1 MFDQPFVRASPIQQ
15 IDPRVRLALA
25 GATAVCLALLHSV
38 TAACLGLLVG
48 ALLLAAARPP
58 LVPLLRRFAAVNLF
72 VLFLWCVTPLT
83 MPGETLAHWG
93 VFSISVE
100 GVRLSLLVS
109 IKSNAILCVFLALVA
124 SMDSPTA
131 GYALERLRCPPKL
144 VFLFLFTGRYVH
156 VIAHEWQTLGV
167 AARLRGFRPRSNLHT
182 YRTLASLLG
191 LLLVRSYERSLRV
204 REAMLLRGF
213 QGRFRSVTEFHARP
227 VDALFAVCLALCLC
241 GIVWAEFSA
250 RGPHA

>member
-1 MFDQPFVRASPIQQ
+1 MFDQPFVRPSPIQQ

-25 GATAVCLALLHSV
+25 GATAVCLALLHSL
-38 TAACLGLLVG
+38 AASGLGLLLG
-48 ALLLAAARPP
+48 ACLLAAARPP
-58 LVPLLRRFAAVNLF
+58 LLALLRRFGAVNLF

-83 MPGETLAHWG
+83 MPGESLARWG
-93 VFSISVE
+93 VFSISAE

-124 SMDSPTA
+124 SMDAPTA

-144 VFLFLFTGRYVH
+144 VFLFLFTGRYTH
-156 VIAHEWQTLGV
+156 VIANEWRTLSV
-167 AARLRGFRPRSNLHT
+167 AARLRGFRPRSDLHT

-213 QGRFRSVTEFHARP
+213 QGRFRSVTEFRARP
-227 VDALFAVCLALCLC
+227 VDALFAFCLTLCLC
-241 GIVWAEFSA
+241 GIVWTELFAGGA
-250 RGPHA
+250 HA